1 MKELANLS
9 LSVLSAG
16 DTGLEITSPNS
27 LTVIFSLT
35 NARPAS
41 FARLIFDIIA
51 ATLKLTGLVKSP
63 FS

>member
-16 DTGLEITSPNS
+16 DIGLEITSPNS

-35 NARPAS
+35 KARPAS
-41 FARLIFDIIA
+41 FARLIIDIIA
-51 ATLKLTGLVKSP
+51 ATLKLTG
-63 FS
+63 